1 MNLARHLA
9 AARPPKAVGGSGGGA
24 SPLPPSRTIL
34 VLVCLLAL
42 AGCGVLIDD
51 EITVDPLVD
60 TRPSAVARTL
70 REDVARMQASY
81 QDMIV
86 RATQQER
93 RRLPSIGSEL
103 SRLADAAAA
112 LEDDL
117 TGKRGAFDQ
126 HLGRATNLATSINDQ
141 LTGGRL
147 RPDVSRSWLDVR
159 ESLRRLR
166 QLHVQL
172 GTAGLYRE
180 QDAQSGPTRIPLGTP
195 AAAPR
200 YDVSF
205 EVDQVRR
212 GYDGVMK
219 AWRDA
224 PARRTTA
231 AWTRQLDQELTALRD
246 PVDALGRVDTGSQA
260 AVAPAADR
268 VRAQLA
274 RVQSVLQL
282 YETELP
288 RSLLEEW
295 ARLSGWARDL
305 GK

>member
-1 MNLARHLA
+1 MRRTPGLVGVLA
-9 AARPPKAVGGSGGGA
+9 
-24 SPLPPSRTIL
+24 L
-34 VLVCLLAL
+34 VVL

-60 TRPSAVARTL
+60 TRPSAVAKTL
-70 REDVARMQASY
+70 REDVARMQAGY

-103 SRLADAAAA
+103 SRLADAAAS

-117 TGKRGAFDQ
+117 TGRRGVFEQ
-126 HLGRATNLATSINDQ
+126 HMARATSVASSINDQ
-141 LTGGRL
+141 VAGTRL

-166 QLHVQL
+166 QLQVQL

-180 QDAQSGPTRIPLGTP
+180 QEAQPSPTRIPLGPSTT
-195 AAAPR
+195 APR

-224 PARRTTA
+224 PARRSTA
-231 AWTRQLDQELTALRD
+231 AWPRQLDQELTALRE
-246 PVDALGRVDTGSQA
+246 PVTALGRVDTGSQA

-274 RVQSVLQL
+274 RVQTVLQL
-282 YETELP
+282 YETDLP
-288 RSLLEEW
+288 RPMLEEW

>member
-1 MNLARHLA
+1 M
-9 AARPPKAVGGSGGGA
+9 
-24 SPLPPSRTIL
+24 
-34 VLVCLLAL
+34 LVCLLAL
-42 AGCGVLIDD
+42 AGCGVVIDD

-60 TRPSAVARTL
+60 TRPSAVAKTL

-86 RATQQER
+86 RASVQER

-103 SRLADAAAA
+103 SRLADAAAS
-112 LEDDL
+112 LEEDL
-117 TGKRGAFDQ
+117 TGRRGAFEQ
-126 HLGRATNLATSINDQ
+126 HLSRTTNLANSINDQ
-141 LTGGRL
+141 VAGMRL

-166 QLHVQL
+166 TLQVQL

-180 QDAQSGPTRIPLGTP
+180 QETQPQPTRIPLGPQAT
-195 AAAPR
+195 APR
-200 YDVSF
+200 YDASF

-224 PARRTTA
+224 PARRSAA
-231 AWTRQLDQELTALRD
+231 AWPRQLDQELTALRE
-246 PVDALGRVDTGSQA
+246 PVAALGRVDTGSQA
-260 AVAPAADR
+260 AVTPAADR

-274 RVQSVLQL
+274 RVQTVLQL
-282 YETELP
+282 YETDLP
-288 RSLLEEW
+288 RPMLEEW
-295 ARLSGWARDL
+295 ARLTGWARDL